1 VISKLRKFELNPS
14 IITDQSKLSLLVQSS
29 ESQDVQ
35 DLIRMIIENM
45 QDLHIDVKSTDMDT
59 AYIKMYS
66 EDNIVTYEDYKAQ
79 IQSVIETLQS
89 QE

>member
-1 VISKLRKFELNPS
+1 
-14 IITDQSKLSLLVQSS
+14 
-29 ESQDVQ
+29 
-35 DLIRMIIENM
+35 MIIENLPE
-45 QDLHIDVKSTDMDT
+45 LHIDVKSTDLDT

-79 IQSVIETLQS
+79 IQSVIETMQS